1 MTSPLVRQKGASPL
15 DRLDMKRIGSPGV
28 NRWAAAALAV
38 AGAGL
43 ALIAMAGCSGKD
55 EPAAGRTAKDQAVPV
70 LAAQVVETTA
80 AVEFR
85 TFGTCEANQTAAV
98 KSQITG
104 VLTAIHFKK
113 GENVKKEGEN
123 VKKEGENVKKG
134 ATLFTIDQR
143 PFAAALKQAE
153 ANLSRDT
160 AQYDNAEKDAAR
172 QKELLR
178 QGIVAQGD
186 YDQARAAADALAAA
200 QQADQ
205 AAIEQAKIN
214 LSYCTIPAPFD
225 GRTGAWLVDLG
236 NLVKANDVTVVVI
249 NQVQP
254 IQVSFAVPQRQLA
267 EIQKQ
272 MAKKLL
278 TVKAGIPGQTG
289 PPEIGRLT
297 FVDNTVDR
305 TTGTVLLKATF
316 ENPGERLW
324 PGLFVNVTLVLMEEP
339 HALVIPSRAIQ
350 TGQQGTYVFVVKP
363 DLTVEVRPITVE
375 RPLDGD
381 SVISKGLVAGESV
394 VTDGQLLLKP
404 GSTVVVKP
412 SLMGSEAPTG
422 SEAPKA

>member
-1 MTSPLVRQKGASPL
+1 MTFPLVRQKGASPL
-15 DRLDMKRIGSPGV
+15 DRFEMKRIGSLGV
-28 NRWAAAALAV
+28 KRRAAAALAV

-43 ALIAMAGCSGKD
+43 ALVLAAGCSGKD
-55 EPAAGRTAKDQAVPV
+55 EPAAARAGRDQPVPV
-70 LAAQVVETTA
+70 TAAPVVETTA

-98 KSQITG
+98 KSQSTG
-104 VLTAIHFKK
+104 VLTAIDF
-113 GENVKKEGEN
+113 
-123 VKKEGENVKKG
+123 KEGENVKKG

-143 PFAAALKQAE
+143 PFEAALKQAE
-153 ANLSRDT
+153 ANLARDT

-200 QQADQ
+200 LRADQ
-205 AAIEQAKIN
+205 AAIEQARIN
-214 LSYCTIPAPFD
+214 LSYCTVPAPFD
-225 GRTGAWLVDLG
+225 GRTGAWQVDLG

-272 MAKKLL
+272 TAKEPLP
-278 TVKAGIPGQTG
+278 VKAGIPGQAG
-289 PPEIGRLT
+289 PPEVGKLT

-316 ENPGERLW
+316 ENHGERLW
-324 PGLFVNVTLVLMEEP
+324 PGLFVNVTLVISEEP

-363 DLTVEVRPITVE
+363 DSTVEVRPVTVE
-375 RPLDGD
+375 RPLNGE
-381 SVISKGLVAGESV
+381 SVISKGLVADERV

-404 GSTVVVKP
+404 GSTVAVKP
-412 SLMGSEAPTG
+412 SLAESAAPAKSEAPKG